1 MRRSALDVSVGVFLL
16 LGILALA
23 WLSVQLGRV
32 ELFGGGGYA
41 ATADFPAVGGLKPG
55 ATVEIAGVP
64 IGRVERISLAD
75 YRARLHLRLRP
86 DVQLSDD
93 SIVSIKT
100 RGLIGEK
107 FVQVNPGGSDRMVAP
122 GGRFTEIEPP
132 VDLEEIISKYVF
144 GGVDSPVPPSGAE
157 QK

>member
-41 ATADFPAVGGLKPG
+41 VTADFPAVGGLKPG

-75 YRARLHLRLRP
+75 YRARLHLRVRP
-86 DVQLSDD
+86 DVKLSDD

-122 GGRFTEIEPP
+122 GGRLTEIEPP

-144 GGVDSPVPPSGAE
+144 GGVGGPVPPSGAE